1 MVFGFP
7 SIRLQP
13 PHKKAHI
20 ESPLLPSP
28 LPLPRP
34 ARWCAQIA
42 SAVFKLASLSLP
54 RATLMVP
61 CAIIVPASAHLRISA
76 YSRLI
81 LRRGRRPRRPAH
93 VSSMSPAGRVPRS
106 RARVTFGRSG
116 PLIFLFLPPAAIFL
130 STAKEIWKRTP
141 PKTHGLWNS
150 FRPLAITAQKGP
162 HRIACTSIPAAA
174 PMHHTAALCSPN
186 IKNPRPSG
194 PHLHLPP
201 LAASARFD
209 NRLNGRPA
217 HPPRRMRERQR

>member
-81 LRRGRRPRRPAH
+81 LRRGRRPRRP
-93 VSSMSPAGRVPRS
+93 VFRSPIAGCTRVLHFCLRRPYFFQQRKKYGKERRQRPMVFGIPFVRLQS
-106 RARVTFGRSG
+106 RRKKV
-116 PLIFLFLPPAAIFL
+116 
-130 STAKEIWKRTP
+130 
-141 PKTHGLWNS
+141 
-150 FRPLAITAQKGP
+150 P

-186 IKNPRPSG
+186 IKNRRPSG
-194 PHLHLPP
+194 PHIHLPP
-201 LAASARFD
+201 AAASARFD
-209 NRLNGRPA
+209 HRPNGRPA